1 MLFSYFGDWTL
12 HGICNLSESDF
23 QLNGFKTVSHPFRD
37 GFFMYKKSEMSGYYI
52 KKITRSDMGNN
63 ERDDNKNENLA
74 DNLDSIRQMGAI
86 RIVSG
91 SSRVHTL
98 VIAGQIEGH
107 YELPSQTKSTKYEHV
122 IPQLVEVEESD
133 EIDGLLMILNTVG
146 GDVEAG
152 LAIAE
157 LVSGMTKPT
166 VSLVLGGGHSIGV
179 PLAVCAK
186 KSFIVPSAT
195 MTIHPVR
202 TNGLVIGV
210 PQSFTYFL
218 KMQERITDFIVKNSN
233 VPKKCLDVLMLAT
246 DELAADIGTVIDGLK
261 AVEIGLID
269 KVGGLGEALKELHSM
284 IEERKRT
291 AD

>member
-1 MLFSYFGDWTL
+1 M
-12 HGICNLSESDF
+12 N
-23 QLNGFKTVSHPFRD
+23 
-37 GFFMYKKSEMSGYYI
+37 
-52 KKITRSDMGNN
+52 NN
-63 ERDDNKNENLA
+63 ENTESKNELA
-74 DNLDSIRQMGAI
+74 ESIESVRETGAVRTEKNNS
-86 RIVSG
+86 RI
-91 SSRVHTL
+91 HTL
-98 VIAGQIEGH
+98 VIAGQVEGH

-122 IPQLVEVEESD
+122 IPLLVQVEESD
-133 EIDGLLMILNTVG
+133 EVDGLLMILNTVG

-166 VSLVLGGGHSIGV
+166 VSLVIGGGHSIGV

-218 KMQERITDFIVKNSN
+218 KMQDRITDFVVKNSKISKETLN
-233 VPKKCLDVLMLAT
+233 RLMLET
-246 DELAADIGTVIDGLK
+246 DELAADIGTVIDGIH

-269 KVGGLGEALKELHSM
+269 SVGGLGNALGALHEM
-284 IEERKRT
+284 IEQKKK
-291 AD
+291 DS

>member
-1 MLFSYFGDWTL
+1 MSNND
-12 HGICNLSESDF
+12 NNENQNQNKELSE
-23 QLNGFKTVSHPFRD
+23 
-37 GFFMYKKSEMSGYYI
+37 
-52 KKITRSDMGNN
+52 KI
-63 ERDDNKNENLA
+63 EN
-74 DNLDSIRQMGAI
+74 IRQAGAV
-86 RIVSG
+86 RVVTK
-91 SSRVHTL
+91 SSRIHTL
-98 VIAGQIEGH
+98 VIAGQVEGH

-133 EIDGLLMILNTVG
+133 EVDGLLMILNTVG

-166 VSLVLGGGHSIGV
+166 VSLVIGGGHSIGV
-179 PLAVCAK
+179 PLAVCTK

-218 KMQERITDFIVKNSN
+218 KMQERITDFVVKNSGVSKELLN
-233 VPKKCLDVLMLAT
+233 KLMLET
-246 DELAADIGTVIDGLK
+246 DELAADIGTVIDGLH

-269 KVGGLGEALKELHSM
+269 EVGGLCNALSALHNM
-284 IEERKRT
+284 IKQKKGS
-291 AD
+291 

>member
-1 MLFSYFGDWTL
+1 MNNQNDSQT
-12 HGICNLSESDF
+12 NQNE
-23 QLNGFKTVSHPFRD
+23 QLT
-37 GFFMYKKSEMSGYYI
+37 
-52 KKITRSDMGNN
+52 
-63 ERDDNKNENLA
+63 
-74 DNLDSIRQMGAI
+74 DNLENIRESGAI
-86 RIVSG
+86 RIATKE
-91 SSRVHTL
+91 SRIHTL

-133 EIDGLLMILNTVG
+133 DVDGLLMILNTVG

-218 KMQERITDFIVKNSN
+218 KMQERITDFVVKNSGVTCELLN
-233 VPKKCLDVLMLAT
+233 KLMLET
-246 DELAADIGTVIDGLK
+246 DELAADIGTVIDGIH
-261 AVEIGLID
+261 AVKIGLID
-269 KVGGLGEALKELHSM
+269 EVGGLGTALEALHEIIKQN
-284 IEERKRT
+284 KR
-291 AD
+291 DNR

>member
-1 MLFSYFGDWTL
+1 MSNNQNT
-12 HGICNLSESDF
+12 NKELSEN
-23 QLNGFKTVSHPFRD
+23 L
-37 GFFMYKKSEMSGYYI
+37 
-52 KKITRSDMGNN
+52 
-63 ERDDNKNENLA
+63 EN
-74 DNLDSIRQMGAI
+74 IREAGSI
-86 RIVSG
+86 RIVTK
-91 SSRVHTL
+91 SSRIHTL
-98 VIAGQIEGH
+98 VIAGQVEGH

-122 IPQLVEVEESD
+122 IPQLVEVEESED
-133 EIDGLLMILNTVG
+133 VDGLLMILNTVG

-166 VSLVLGGGHSIGV
+166 VSLVIGGGHSIGV

-218 KMQERITDFIVKNSN
+218 KMQERITDFVVKNSR
-233 VPKKCLDVLMLAT
+233 VTKEHLSKLMLET
-246 DELAADIGTVIDGLK
+246 DELAADIGTVIDGIH
-261 AVEIGLID
+261 AVKIGLID
-269 KVGGLGEALKELHSM
+269 EVGGLGNALGALHEM
-284 IEERKRT
+284 IEDKKK
-291 AD
+291 DS